1 MFNLGYGKSVPLE
14 SYITAIEK
22 SLNKKAE
29 RKLLPM
35 PLGDV
40 PKSSADI
47 SKAQYM
53 LAYRSTA
60 PVAVGGAEVYC
71 MVPEI
76 LRITKHLTRLVCYPR
91 TSLCYAPVQTGES
104 IFFTHRSVLRTPS
117 LQDTAGF
124 LSHTRQRL
132 KYPSAGEYQAT
143 PALHTDRQCP

>member
-47 SKAQYM
+47 SKAQHM
-53 LAYRSTA
+53 LAYRSTT
-60 PVAVGGAEVYC
+60 PVAVG
-71 MVPEI
+71 VPKFI
-76 LRITKHLTRLVCYPR
+76 AWYRKY
-91 TSLCYAPVQTGES
+91 YES
-104 IFFTHRSVLRTPS
+104 RNT
-117 LQDTAGF
+117 
-124 LSHTRQRL
+124 
-132 KYPSAGEYQAT
+132 
-143 PALHTDRQCP
+143 